1 MIEQIFDLSFYELSI
16 IYTFFAISSIVGA
29 LIMYVFLKYIL
40 KNTIEQKLLSFQL
53 QTDEIVDIYL
63 SGVNNVKN
71 NIGEIQG
78 ITIDK
83 FAHINK
89 SLANLN
95 EILIFFKKNQIKV
108 EVLENEIIKY
118 KKIIKRM
125 EKKQ

>member
-1 MIEQIFDLSFYELSI
+1 MIEQIFNLSFYELSI
-16 IYTFFAISSIVGA
+16 IYTFFAISSFFGA
-29 LIMYVFLKYIL
+29 FIMYVLLKYIL
-40 KNTIEQKLLSFQL
+40 KNTLEQKMLSFQL
-53 QTDEIVDIYL
+53 QTDEIVEIYL
-63 SGVNNVKN
+63 SGVNKVKDD
-71 NIGEIQG
+71 IEKIQD

-89 SLANLN
+89 NLANLN

-108 EVLENEIIKY
+108 ETLENEIIKY